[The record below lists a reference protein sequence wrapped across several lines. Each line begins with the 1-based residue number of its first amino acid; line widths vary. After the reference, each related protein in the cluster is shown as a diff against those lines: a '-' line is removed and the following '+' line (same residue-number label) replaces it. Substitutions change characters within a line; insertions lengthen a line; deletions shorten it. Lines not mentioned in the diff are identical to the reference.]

1 MLIVDM
7 LLKKA
12 MKGELNLMGPAQA
25 VQKELMSIPDFGEQ
39 DDSLLAAEGRY
50 VSNFKKAI
58 LMTAGAAVQT
68 FMQNLGKEQEILM
81 NISDMIIETYV
92 AESMLLRVKKL
103 ILKVGKE
110 DAKLQVA
117 MAQSYI
123 YDAADKINKS
133 GKDAINSLAEG
144 DEQRMML
151 LGIKRFTKVTPFN
164 IKEARQEIAKKLI
177 SENKYVF

>member
-1 MLIVDM
+1 MLPNQCFS
-7 LLKKA
+7 
-12 MKGELNLMGPAQA
+12 EL
-25 VQKELMSIPDFGEQ
+25 
-39 DDSLLAAEGRY
+39 
-50 VSNFKKAI
+50 
-58 LMTAGAAVQT
+58 
-68 FMQNLGKEQEILM
+68 
-81 NISDMIIETYV
+81 
-92 AESMLLRVKKL
+92 KKL

-133 GKDAINSLAEG
+133 GKDAINSFAEG